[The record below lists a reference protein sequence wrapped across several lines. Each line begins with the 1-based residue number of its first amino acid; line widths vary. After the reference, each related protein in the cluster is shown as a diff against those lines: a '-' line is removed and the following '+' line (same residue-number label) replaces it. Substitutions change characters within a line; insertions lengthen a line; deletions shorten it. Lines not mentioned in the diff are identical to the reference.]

1 MHSIQR
7 PRREGRWLPR
17 LGMFAT
23 LPHMKGVEV
32 PSDTPL
38 GQAPMGM
45 EGASLESTKGNLASE
60 PGPGRRLRCL
70 LLRCLKAPKSGELP
84 SVLRQ

>member
-45 EGASLESTKGNLASE
+45 EGAS
-60 PGPGRRLRCL
+60 
-70 LLRCLKAPKSGELP
+70 
-84 SVLRQ
+84 

>member
-45 EGASLESTKGNLASE
+45 EGASCGEHERESCLRTGAWKAPSLPSAALPESTEVG
-60 PGPGRRLRCL
+60 
-70 LLRCLKAPKSGELP
+70 
-84 SVLRQ
+84 

>member
-45 EGASLESTKGNLASE
+45 EGASSE
-60 PGPGRRLRCL
+60 NAVRGAEGILRKEGAFVAFC
-70 LLRCLKAPKSGELP
+70 CAA
-84 SVLRQ
+84 

>member
-1 MHSIQR
+1 MHSIHR
-7 PRREGRWLPR
+7 PQREGRWLPR

-45 EGASLESTKGNLASE
+45 EGASCREPPRESCLETDLEGAFVAF
-60 PGPGRRLRCL
+60 C
-70 LLRCLKAPKSGELP
+70 CAA
-84 SVLRQ
+84 

>member
-45 EGASLESTKGNLASE
+45 EGASCREPPRESCLETDWKAPSLPSAALPESTEVG
-60 PGPGRRLRCL
+60 
-70 LLRCLKAPKSGELP
+70 
-84 SVLRQ
+84 

>member
-7 PRREGRWLPR
+7 PRREERWLPR

-32 PSDTPL
+32 PSDKPL

-45 EGASLESTKGNLASE
+45 EGASCREPPRES
-60 PGPGRRLRCL
+60 
-70 LLRCLKAPKSGELP
+70 CLKTDLEGAF
-84 SVLRQ
+84 VAFCCAA